1 LLVLLDDDGDEEDDG
16 SSEGRRSWVM
26 NDVRR
31 ADTGEPVTTA
41 ADTVPMAATSGVRL
55 SPACWRADSA
65 PEPGPP
71 PLKKSSGAVVGRV
84 CRVDEMLDMKGPRR
98 GDAVVAASSAAD
110 DDADRMARPGA
121 AAGSGVASDG
131 GASVLKVL
139 RRRGGGRRLSYRRA
153 SRNDGEASALLEL

>member
-1 LLVLLDDDGDEEDDG
+1 
-16 SSEGRRSWVM
+16 M

-31 ADTGEPVTTA
+31 AEAGEPVTTA

-71 PLKKSSGAVVGRV
+71 PPPPLKKSSGVVVGRV

-139 RRRGGGRRLSYRRA
+139 RRRGAGRRLS
-153 SRNDGEASALLEL
+153 